1 MRVSSRR
8 NLRMCLLFQ
17 SCFSPLVWIGVS
29 SKQFVNQFII
39 GDNPPQISHRHVIV
53 TARKPGNKC
62 YYKSKVQTLDASHSG
77 TLETAANGTEFSLQS
92 FLKIGKFLN
101 FRNANLRKFRE
112 ESQMEQK
119 FPVRNLKRKLG
130 IAREVI
136 LFTGNSGRCCSI
148 RHWEFPETQTGS
160 FGQMGNRPLFPELF
174 IMTKKA
180 ILVPRAT

>member
-29 SKQFVNQFII
+29 SKQFVNQLII

-77 TLETAANGTEFSLQS
+77 TLETA
-92 FLKIGKFLN
+92 
-101 FRNANLRKFRE
+101 
-112 ESQMEQK
+112 
-119 FPVRNLKRKLG
+119 
-130 IAREVI
+130 
-136 LFTGNSGRCCSI
+136 
-148 RHWEFPETQTGS
+148 
-160 FGQMGNRPLFPELF
+160 QMGRNFPC
-174 IMTKKA
+174 KA
-180 ILVPRAT
+180 SRKSENS